1 MELMEMTALELSQR
15 IRSGEI
21 SVREALDALY
31 ARVDACDPEY
41 HCYVTTCRE
50 EAYREAEAVQQRVDA
65 GELRDAPLA
74 GVPVSVKD
82 NICTKGIL
90 TSCSSKILSNFKPA
104 YDATVVER
112 MRKAGMVVAGK
123 LNMDEFAMGST
134 TETSFYG
141 PTRNPWNT
149 SRVPGGSS
157 GGSAAAV
164 ASHEAVIALG
174 SDTGG
179 SIRQPCSFCGVPGLK
194 PTYGA
199 VSRFGL
205 VAYASSLDQI
215 GPIGR
220 DVADC
225 AALFEAISGKDPKDG
240 TSMQF
245 PAFDRHAVM
254 EEGLRGR
261 RIGIP
266 SDYFG
271 AGIEPDVKARVLEAA
286 KLLESL
292 GAQVEPFDMP
302 IVKYAVPTY
311 YIIASA
317 EACSNLSRYDGI
329 KYGYSSPNAENLME
343 TYVKSRSEGFGM
355 EVKRRIMLGNFVL
368 SSGYY
373 DAYYNKALQA
383 KRLIQQAFFDAF
395 EQYDM
400 LLGPVAPTTA
410 PKIGE
415 SLADPLKM
423 YLGDIYTVM
432 MNLAGLPAVSVP
444 CGFDG
449 AGLPVGLQLI
459 GRPFEEACILQAAR
473 QYEQATPFHGQWPD
487 GCAKGEQA

>member
-1 MELMEMTALELSQR
+1 MTALELSRR
-15 IRSGEI
+15 IKGGEL
-21 SVREALDALY
+21 SAREALDALY
-31 ARVDACDPEY
+31 AKIDECDGTY
-41 HCYVTTCRE
+41 NCYVTACRE
-50 EAYREAEAVQQRVDA
+50 EAYREADEVQKRIDA
-65 GELRDAPLA
+65 GELKDAPLA

-104 YDATVVER
+104 YDATVIER

-141 PTRNPWNT
+141 PTHNPWNID
-149 SRVPGGSS
+149 RVPGGSS
-157 GGSAAAV
+157 GGAAAAV
-164 ASHEAVIALG
+164 AAREAVVALG

-215 GPIGR
+215 GPVGR

-225 AALFEAISGKDPKDG
+225 AALFEIISGKDPRDG
-240 TSMQF
+240 TSMEF
-245 PAFDRHAVM
+245 PAFDRQVVM
-254 EEGLRGR
+254 ADGLSGK

-271 AGIEPDVKARVLEAA
+271 EGIEPDVKARVLEAA
-286 KLLESL
+286 KQLEAL
-292 GAQVEPFDMP
+292 GAQVETFDMP

-343 TYVKSRSEGFGM
+343 TYIKSRSEGFGM
-355 EVKRRIMLGNFVL
+355 EVKRRI
-368 SSGYY
+368 SSFRMISS
-373 DAYYNKALQA
+373 A
-383 KRLIQQAFFDAF
+383 
-395 EQYDM
+395 
-400 LLGPVAPTTA
+400 
-410 PKIGE
+410 
-415 SLADPLKM
+415 
-423 YLGDIYTVM
+423 
-432 MNLAGLPAVSVP
+432 
-444 CGFDG
+444 
-449 AGLPVGLQLI
+449 
-459 GRPFEEACILQAAR
+459 
-473 QYEQATPFHGQWPD
+473 
-487 GCAKGEQA
+487 

>member
-1 MELMEMTALELSQR
+1 MTALELSGR
-15 IRSGEI
+15 IKAGEL
-21 SVREALDALY
+21 SAREALDALY
-31 ARVDACDPEY
+31 AKIDACDQTCN
-41 HCYVTTCRE
+41 CYVTTCRE
-50 EAYREAEAVQQRVDA
+50 EAYQEADAVQKQIDA
-65 GELRDAPLA
+65 GVLKDAPLA

-82 NICTKGIL
+82 NICTRGIL
-90 TSCSSKILSNFKPA
+90 TSCSSNILSNFKPA

-112 MRKAGMVVAGK
+112 MRRAGMVVAGK

-149 SRVPGGSS
+149 DRVPGGSS
-157 GGSAAAV
+157 GGAAASV
-164 ASHEAVIALG
+164 AAREAVIALG

-225 AALFEAISGKDPKDG
+225 AALFEVISGKDPKDG
-240 TSMQF
+240 TSMEF
-245 PAFDRHAVM
+245 PAFNRHDIP
-254 EEGLRGR
+254 ESNLKGR
-261 RIGIP
+261 RIGVP

-271 AGIEPDVKARVLEAA
+271 EGIEPDVKARVLEAA
-286 KLLESL
+286 KVLESL
-292 GAQVEPFDMP
+292 GAQVETFHMP

-383 KRLIQQAFFDAF
+383 KQLIQKAFFEAF

-410 PKIGE
+410 PKLGE
-415 SLADPLKM
+415 SLSDPLKM

-432 MNLAGLPAVSVP
+432 INLAGLPAVSVP
-444 CGFDG
+444 CGFDA
-449 AGLPVGLQLI
+449 AGMPVGLQLI
-459 GRPFEEACILQAAR
+459 GRPFDETGILRAAGL
-473 QYEQATPFHGQWPD
+473 YERSTPFHQQRPNT
-487 GCAKGEQA
+487 CAGGEV